1 MRVELLRAW
10 ARGCERRELDLPAG
24 SSVADGLAA
33 AGWADDPETIAYAV
47 FGVRV
52 DRQTVLREG
61 DRVELLK
68 PLQAD
73 PREARRRRAEAGRK
87 QPGASGTD
95 GRGDAGG

>member
-10 ARGCERRELDLPAG
+10 PRRFERIELDLPAG
-24 SSVADGLAA
+24 SCVADGLSA
-33 AGWADDPETIAYAV
+33 AGWGNDPDTVAYAV

-61 DRVELLK
+61 DRVELLR

-73 PREARRRRAEAGRK
+73 PKEARRRRAGGKR
-87 QPGASGTD
+87 PGGNATE
-95 GRGDAGG
+95 GRGGGED